1 MNTPV
6 PQLVFGDDGSA
17 AADVVWLWINSHDW
31 PGWRISVVTAT
42 KPPLGAPVGSER
54 STPHPWEP
62 PTPRRLLTPSDA
74 VPVEHLIAEADPRL
88 VLDSFTDAALL
99 AIGPRGAGLLKRLGL
114 GSTAE
119 WLISAH
125 RPLAPLAVIRS
136 ARPTRTV
143 LLCVDGSLHARRA
156 TRTLTRMP
164 WIADTHITILG
175 VADGS
180 PGIERGVDDAARM
193 LQSHG
198 LTEVSTHLAR
208 ALPQVATLDVRST
221 ILKTI
226 DTTSPDLVVMGPRG
240 LGGLRRAALGST
252 ASAVLRHAACS
263 VLISPSNQVEAIDAG
278 RPRATSPA
286 ASMASVQPGLAG

>member
-17 AADVVWLWINSHDW
+17 AADVVWLWINNHAW
-31 PGWRISVVTAT
+31 PGWRISVVTAS

-62 PTPRRLLTPSDA
+62 PTPRRLLTPGDG
-74 VPVEHLIAEADPRL
+74 VHVEHLLAEADPRL

-156 TRTLTRMP
+156 TRTLARMP
-164 WIADTHITILG
+164 WVGDTHVTVLG
-175 VADGS
+175 VVDGS
-180 PGIERGVDDAARM
+180 PGIERGVGDAATM
-193 LQSHG
+193 LEAHG
-198 LTEVSTHLAR
+198 VAGVSTHLGG
-208 ALPQVATLDVRST
+208 ALPQVATFDVRST
-221 ILKTI
+221 ILETI
-226 DTTSPDLVVMGPRG
+226 DTIAPDLVVMGPRG
-240 LGGLRRAALGST
+240 FGGLRRAALGST

-263 VLISPSNQVEAIDAG
+263 VLISPANQLEAIGAG
-278 RPRATSPA
+278 RPGAGATGA
-286 ASMASVQPGLAG
+286 GAASVQRGLAG

>member
-1 MNTPV
+1 MNTPAR
-6 PQLVFGDDGSA
+6 QLVFGDDGSA
-17 AADVVWLWINSHDW
+17 AADVVWLWINNHRW
-31 PGWRISVVTAT
+31 PGWRISVVTAA
-42 KPPLGAPVGSER
+42 KPPLGAPVGAER
-54 STPHPWEP
+54 STAHPWEP
-62 PTPRRLLTPSDA
+62 PTPRQLLTTSDT
-74 VPVEHLIAEADPRL
+74 VEVEHLMAEADPRL
-88 VLDSFTDAALL
+88 VLDSFTDAGLL
-99 AIGPRGAGLLKRLGL
+99 AIGPRGAGLLKQLGL

-136 ARPTRTV
+136 ARATRSV
-143 LLCVDGSLHARRA
+143 LLCVDGSFHARRA
-156 TRTLTRMP
+156 TKTLARMP
-164 WIADTHITILG
+164 WIADTHVTVLG

-180 PGIERGVDDAARM
+180 PGIERGVNDAAGM
-193 LQSHG
+193 LESHG
-198 LTEVSTHLAR
+198 IAEVSTHIAR
-208 ALPQVATLDVRST
+208 ALPQVPTFDVRST

-278 RPRATSPA
+278 RPTASATRAR
-286 ASMASVQPGLAG
+286 MAGAWRNLAG

>member
-1 MNTPV
+1 MKSTA

-17 AADVVWLWINSHDW
+17 AADVVWLWINNHQW
-31 PGWRISVVTAT
+31 PGWRISVVTAS
-42 KPPLGAPVGSER
+42 KPPLAPSVGRER

-62 PTPRRLLTPSDA
+62 PTPRRLLAGGDD
-74 VPVEHLIAEADPRL
+74 VQLEHLMAEADPRL

-99 AIGPRGAGLLKRLGL
+99 AIGPRGAGLLKQLGL

-156 TRTLTRMP
+156 TKILARMP
-164 WIADTHITILG
+164 WIAGTAVTVLG
-175 VADGS
+175 VADGN
-180 PGIERGVDDAARM
+180 PGIERGVDDAAR
-193 LQSHG
+193 L
-198 LTEVSTHLAR
+198 LTSQGMVEVDTHVVR
-208 ALPQVATLDVRST
+208 AMPQVPTFDVRST

-226 DTTSPDLVVMGPRG
+226 DARAPDLVVMGPRG
-240 LGGLRRAALGST
+240 LGGLRRAVLGST

-263 VLISPSNQVEAIDAG
+263 VLISPANQVEAIDAG
-278 RPRATSPA
+278 RLNARAPE
-286 ASMASVQPGLAG
+286 ASTRRNLVG